1 MNIIKI
7 ISLSLGSLVILFLLT
22 KLMGNREI
30 SQLTMFDY
38 IVGITIGSI
47 AAEMST
53 SLENNFIEPVVAML
67 IYGIVSF
74 SISFFTCKSL
84 NMRRFFTGK
93 AKILLDNGKLY
104 RKNFKSAKLDINEF
118 LMECRINGYFNLSDI
133 QTAILEP
140 NGRISF
146 LPKALKR
153 PATPEDL
160 NLSPSKENIVYNII
174 LDGVLLKEN
183 LEKSG
188 NNINWLEN
196 NLKKQG
202 ISDIKKIFLATCD
215 NQNNLSVY
223 VKLVKKNKHDFFE

>member
-1 MNIIKI
+1 MDIIKI

-22 KLMGNREI
+22 KLMGNKEM

-74 SISFFTCKSL
+74 SISFFSCKSL
-84 NMRRFFTGK
+84 NMRRFFNGK
-93 AKILLDNGKLY
+93 AKILLENGKLY
-104 RKNFKSAKLDINEF
+104 RRNFKSAKLDLNEF

-223 VKLVKKNKHDFFE
+223 VKLDKKNKHDFFE

>member
-223 VKLVKKNKHDFFE
+223 VKLDKKNKHDFFE